1 VATAAGDRVVL
12 AAGEH
17 HIALH
22 ALHDLQA
29 GEELLFDYGSAT

>member
-1 VATAAGDRVVL
+1 VVL

-22 ALHDLQA
+22 ALNDLRA
-29 GEELLFDYGSAT
+29 GEELLFDYG